1 MPSYSKQLFDLIK
14 NDEYTFYK
22 LIIDDVCHFDEFAQ
36 EIEQM
41 PRELSKLKS
50 VYAIMERFS
59 SHVMLPKTK
68 FRQIK
73 GITRKDVFEF
83 KKDMVRVY
91 VILHKPDVYVVTG
104 SVKNDQD
111 KTIQRFDKKIK
122 DFEP

>member
-1 MPSYSKQLFDLIK
+1 MSSYSKVLFDLIK

-22 LIIDDVCHFDEFAQ
+22 LVIDDVCHYDEFVQ

-50 VYAIMERFS
+50 IYALMEKFS
-59 SHVMLPKTK
+59 SHTLLPKTK
-68 FRQIK
+68 FRHIL

-91 VILHKPDVYVVTG
+91 VILQKPDVYVVTG

-111 KTIQRFDKKIK
+111 KTIKRFDKKIK
-122 DFEP
+122 DF